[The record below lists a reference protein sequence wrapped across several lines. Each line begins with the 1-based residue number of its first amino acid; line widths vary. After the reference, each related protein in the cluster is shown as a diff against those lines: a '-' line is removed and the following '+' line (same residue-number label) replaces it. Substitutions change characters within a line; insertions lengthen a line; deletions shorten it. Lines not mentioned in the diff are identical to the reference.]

1 MSIQSEKI
9 ASLIK
14 DQLPEFVRSDYQTF
28 VAFLEAYYEFL
39 EQDRNARDSIRNA
52 QKYQDID
59 NTIDIFIDQFKKELA
74 KDIPEILYSTELL
87 NVDKV
92 TLYKN
97 IKDFYQSK
105 GSEKSYNL
113 LLRILFNDNVSF
125 FYPSTVLLRPSDGKW
140 TNDKTIRVSKVQ
152 GDPFRFSSTLIT
164 GQTSGTTA
172 IVENVL
178 FFQDGSNEVYE
189 LFLNAGSLKDSFIAG
204 ENVSVTIGTQ
214 TLIANVYHSFTGAN
228 FTNPGTGYNVGDII
242 GVSGGSGVNAS
253 AKVSYVGSLGEI
265 KKVTITNFGSAYNT
279 PPILNF
285 TSIGDGNAVGIA
297 TSGALC
303 EYAGYYVGV
312 DGQPSENIKIQ
323 DSKYYQAF
331 SYVIKIGQSINVW
344 RDIVKKVLHPAG
356 MALFGEVAVSSS
368 AAARVFG
375 GQTIVDNYVV
385 FSRTI
390 RLLCSVR
397 MSAAFFE
404 PTIIIYNSA
413 DVGITANLQP
423 IYIIPNAFLAN
434 LMSSQDLDQ
443 ITRVTLFVNLQS
455 YQVKVSLGAAS
466 LSIGFSISSTPT
478 NVLGSSY
485 ASIEQFKF
493 RFPPYTVKNQAVW
506 GPTGAWN
513 QTYTG
518 PNAGY
523 WNSFANT
530 QLSAFAQINIG
541 DMLYAPTTKR
551 TNICPEPY
559 VIISN

>member
-14 DQLPEFVRSDYQTF
+14 DQLPEFIRADYQTF

-74 KDIPEILYSTELL
+74 KDIPEILYNTESL

-113 LLRILFNDNVSF
+113 LLRILFNENVSF

-152 GDPFRFSSTLIT
+152 GDPFEFSSTLIT
-164 GQTSGTTA
+164 GQTSGATA

-178 FFQDGSNEVYE
+178 FFQDGPNEVYE
-189 LFLNAGSLKDSFIAG
+189 LFLNTNSLKDAFIPG
-204 ENVSVTIGTQ
+204 ENIQVTTGTQ
-214 TLIANVYHSFTGAN
+214 TLIANIYQAFTGVE
-228 FTNPGTGYNVGDII
+228 FTDHGTGYSVDDII

-265 KKVTITNFGSAYNT
+265 KKVTITNFGSAYDT
-279 PPILNF
+279 PPVLDF
-285 TSIGDGNAVGIA
+285 SGIGDGNAVGTAIG
-297 TSGALC
+297 GALC

-331 SYVIKIGQSINVW
+331 SYVIRIGQSINVW
-344 RDIVKKVLHPAG
+344 RDIVKKILHPAG
-356 MALFGEVAVSSS
+356 MALFGEVAVLSS
-368 AAARVFG
+368 ASAKVFG
-375 GQTIVDNYVV
+375 GQTVIDNYVV
-385 FSRTI
+385 YRRTI
-390 RLLCSVR
+390 LLLCSVR
-397 MSAAFFE
+397 MSASFFE
-404 PTIIIYNSA
+404 PTIFVYNTA
-413 DVGITANLQP
+413 DVGITADLQP
-423 IYIIPNAFLAN
+423 IYIVPNAFLAS

-443 ITRVTLFVNLQS
+443 IAKVTLFVNLQN
-455 YQVKVSLGAAS
+455 QQMKVALGTA
-466 LSIGFSISSTPT
+466 LSNVGFSILSVPT
-478 NVLGSSY
+478 NVLGPSY
-485 ASIEQFKF
+485 ASIEKFKF
-493 RFPPYTVKNQAVW
+493 RFPPYTAKTQPFW
-506 GPTGAWN
+506 GPTGAWS

-523 WNSFANT
+523 WDSFANT
-530 QLSAFAQINIG
+530 QLEAFSKINIG
-541 DMLYAPTTKR
+541 DMIYTPTTRR

>member
-9 ASLIK
+9 ASLVK

-39 EQDRNARDSIRNA
+39 EQDRNARDAIRNA

-59 NTIDIFIDQFKKELA
+59 DTIDIFIDQFKKELA
-74 KDIPEILYSTELL
+74 KDIPEILYNTELL

-113 LLRILFNDNVSF
+113 LLRILFNDNISF

-140 TNDKTIRVSKVQ
+140 TNDKTVRVSKIQ
-152 GDPFRFSSTLIT
+152 GDPFAFSSTLIT
-164 GQTSGTTA
+164 GQTSGATA

-178 FFQDGSNEVYE
+178 FFQDGPNEVYE
-189 LFLNAGSLKDSFIAG
+189 LFLNASSLKESFIAG
-204 ENVSVTIGTQ
+204 EDIQVTIGTQ
-214 TLIANVYHSFTGAN
+214 TLIANIYHSFTGVD
-228 FTNPGTGYNVGDII
+228 FTDRGTGYAVGDII

-279 PPILNF
+279 PPVLDF
-285 TSIGDGNAVGIA
+285 TGIGDGNAVGTA
-297 TSGALC
+297 VGGSLC

-331 SYVIKIGQSINVW
+331 SYVIRIGQSINVW

-368 AAARVFG
+368 ASAKLYG

-385 FSRTI
+385 FRRTI
-390 RLLCSVR
+390 LLLCSIR
-397 MSAAFFE
+397 MTAAFFQ
-404 PTIIIYNSA
+404 PTIFVYNIA
-413 DVGITANLQP
+413 DAGITADLQP
-423 IYIIPNAFLAN
+423 IYIVPNAFLAS
-434 LMSSQDLDQ
+434 LMSSQDLSQ
-443 ITRVTLFVNLQS
+443 IARVTLFVNLADEQM
-455 YQVKVSLGAAS
+455 KVSLGTAMS
-466 LSIGFSISSTPT
+466 SINFSILSMPS

-485 ASIEQFKF
+485 ASIEKFKF
-493 RFPPYTVKNQAVW
+493 RFPPYTAKNQPFW

-523 WNSFANT
+523 WDSFANT
-530 QLSAFAQINIG
+530 TLEAFSYINVG
-541 DMLYAPTTKR
+541 DMLYTPTARR